1 MYPYSFIV
9 KALQKTKELIENKDE
24 KIVID
29 TLDAAAN
36 AKVCNNNNNNVYWNS
51 LAVYTLN

>member
-51 LAVYTLN
+51 LAVYRLN

>member
-36 AKVCNNNNNNVYWNS
+36 AKVCTRFLRQTCSCLYPYFIV
-51 LAVYTLN
+51 